1 MLNEGRKRDAAANA
15 LLGLAFAAS
24 AAQSPK
30 DLVRSGHIEGPGMQL
45 MSRMMSKRKEANR
58 NLDTGR
64 VSHPAR
70 NVKKK
75 TFKEFVEESY
85 LIEIHKTK
93 EDAAAYYKENPPVG
107 GDPYYIRNKGPK
119 KGWAAVRQSSLKKQ
133 KQRRSQKSNPLT
145 KQELETHAKR
155 TLRKNP
161 SELADI
167 ALDRE
172 EVSKK
177 KQTAA
182 ARRLTRI
189 TGTRHVQ
196 DHSQPLQQDKRRPE
210 NQSRFERV
218 TPGDVASNLQV
229 TSEPKNLKKGSKPPK
244 KGERGYG
251 TTRSGA
257 VKKRLDK
264 AQKFSDK
271 MDKLIASV
279 RANKNK

>member
-1 MLNEGRKRDAAANA
+1 MLIERKRDAAANA
-15 LLGLAFAAS
+15 VLALSFAAN
-24 AAQSPK
+24 AAASPK
-30 DLVRSGHIEGPGMQL
+30 NLVRSGHDASPGVQL
-45 MSRMMSKRKEANR
+45 MSRMMKKRKEADR
-58 NLDTGR
+58 NLDSPR
-64 VSHPAR
+64 VVSR
-70 NVKKK
+70 GSK

-107 GDPYYIRNKGPK
+107 GDPFYIRNKGPK
-119 KGWAAVRQSSLKKQ
+119 KGWAAVRQSSFKKQ

-182 ARRLTRI
+182 ARRLTRR

-196 DHSQPLQQDKRRPE
+196 DHSQPLQQDKRKPE
-210 NQSRFERV
+210 NQKRFERV
-218 TPGDVASNLQV
+218 TPGDVSSNLQV

-257 VKKRLDK
+257 IKRRLDK
-264 AQKFSDK
+264 AERFSNK
-271 MDKLIASV
+271 LDKLITTI
-279 RANKNK
+279 RNNK

>member
-1 MLNEGRKRDAAANA
+1 MISEARKREKVAAAVSA
-15 LLGLAFAAS
+15 LSFAAN
-24 AAQSPK
+24 AAQSPQSF
-30 DLVRSGHIEGPGMQL
+30 VRTGSEAAPGTVLMQRW
-45 MSRMMSKRKEANR
+45 SRKRSEAER
-58 NLDTGR
+58 NLDAGP
-64 VSHPAR
+64 VSQSAR
-70 NVKKK
+70 NRKKK
-75 TFKEFVEESY
+75 TFREFVEEVHILEGQSREEAEKKR
-85 LIEIHKTK
+85 LEKPNPDEWRVRNIGGGNWTTK
-93 EDAAAYYKENPPVG
+93 RK
-107 GDPYYIRNKGPK
+107 
-119 KGWAAVRQSSLKKQ
+119 SSLSAQGK
-133 KQRRSQKSNPLT
+133 RRSQKSNPLT

-155 TLRKNP
+155 TLRKTP

-182 ARRLTRI
+182 ARRLTRR

-196 DHSQPLQQDKRRPE
+196 DHSQPLQQDKRKPE
-210 NQSRFERV
+210 NQKRFERV

-257 VKKRLDK
+257 IKKRLDK
-264 AQKFSDK
+264 AQTFSNR
-271 MDKLIASV
+271 MDRLISQI
-279 RANKNK
+279 RLNK